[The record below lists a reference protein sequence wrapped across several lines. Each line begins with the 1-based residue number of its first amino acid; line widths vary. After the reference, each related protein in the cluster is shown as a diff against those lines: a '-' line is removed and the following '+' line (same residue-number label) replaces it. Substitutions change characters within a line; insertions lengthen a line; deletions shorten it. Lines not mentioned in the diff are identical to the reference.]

1 MIEGLR
7 KDDKK
12 RDVIIIDD
20 VLTSGSSIIESLDIF
35 KRYNLNIKRIIVL
48 VDRENGGREKL
59 EGLGLKVESV
69 FKISEIINTLGKDL
83 FIPINPLQKKN

>member
-48 VDRENGGREKL
+48 VDRENGGKKRL
-59 EGLGLKVESV
+59 EDMGLKVESI
-69 FKISEIINTLGKDL
+69 FKISEIV
-83 FIPINPLQKKN
+83 